1 MTKKFIALLAPL
13 VLVLGGLQAQESAIE
28 KFYSKYVEDERFS
41 RVYISPKMM
50 QMAGGF
56 LDSNSVEGDE
66 EAEQLLSLI
75 AKVKG
80 IRILSGEQVNGL
92 HMFDEAIGLLNRSQS
107 IYLESKYEELMDIKD
122 KSSSLKF
129 MVREEAGRI
138 KELLMVS
145 GTKEEFTLM
154 SMLGDFT
161 YSDLNLLAEKTNLPG
176 MMEYGQGNKE

>member
-1 MTKKFIALLAPL
+1 MIRKLIVLMIPLLL
-13 VLVLGGLQAQESAIE
+13 VLQSLQAQESAIE

-56 LDSNSVEGDE
+56 LNSNSVEGDND
-66 EAEQLLSLI
+66 AAQMLSLI
-75 AKVKG
+75 SKVKG

-92 HMFDEAIGLLNRSQS
+92 NMFDEAIGLLNRN
-107 IYLESKYEELMDIKD
+107 EYEELMDIKD
-122 KSSSLKF
+122 KGSSLKF
-129 MVREEAGRI
+129 MVREESGRI

-145 GTKEEFTLM
+145 GEEGEFTLM

-161 YSDLNLLAEKTNLPG
+161 YKDLNMLAEKTNLPG
-176 MMEYGQGNKE
+176 MQEYGKAKKE

>member
-1 MTKKFIALLAPL
+1 MTKKFIALLGPL
-13 VLVLGGLQAQESAIE
+13 MLVLGGLQAQESAIE

-56 LDSNSVEGDE
+56 LNSNSVEGDE
-66 EAEQLLSLI
+66 EAEQMLSLI
-75 AKVKG
+75 SKIKG
-80 IRILSGEQVNGL
+80 IRILSGEQVKGL
-92 HMFDEAIGLLNRSQS
+92 AMFEEAIGLLNRNQ
-107 IYLESKYEELMDIKD
+107 YEELMDIKD

-129 MVREEAGRI
+129 MVREEGGRI

-145 GTKEEFTLM
+145 GAQEEFTLM

-161 YSDLNLLAEKTNLPG
+161 YQDLNMLSEKTNLPG
-176 MMEYGQGNKE
+176 MKEYGQGNNP